1 MANTTIPVELSST
14 PGIVDNSNATAITID
29 SSENVGI
36 GVTPSAW
43 RTAYSDKAL
52 DLGAHSALYDQFGG
66 STFLANNFYRSND
79 NSFKYKTTAGAT
91 AISLDA
97 GSLSFS
103 NAPSGT
109 AGTTA
114 TFTTRMTL
122 DSSGNVGIGTT
133 SPSSKLFVSDSGGGN
148 IGIFT
153 NTTDADLAIKCLS
166 GVTLLTPSTGILA
179 LGTSNVERLRID
191 SGGNLLWANTGGV
204 SSSQPGIT
212 FNNTTVPYIQV
223 SGGSDTVFRYRMEFI
238 NGNGTVGTITTNGS
252 ATAYNTSSDYRLKEN
267 VDYDFNALDRVAQL
281 KPARF
286 NFISD
291 ETNTLVDGFLAHEVQ
306 DIVPEAIHGVKD
318 EVDEDGNAV
327 YQGIDQSKLVP
338 LLTKAIQEQQA
349 LIESLT
355 ARITTLE
362 G

>member
-1 MANTTIPVELSST
+1 VDITYGNLFTDTTS
-14 PGIVDNSNATAITID
+14 GIFFSG
-29 SSENVGI
+29 GI
-36 GVTPSAW
+36 GS
-43 RTAYSDKAL
+43 
-52 DLGAHSALYDQFGG
+52 
-66 STFLANNFYRSND
+66 
-79 NSFKYKTTAGAT
+79 
-91 AISLDA
+91 
-97 GSLSFS
+97 
-103 NAPSGT
+103 
-109 AGTTA
+109 
-114 TFTTRMTL
+114 
-122 DSSGNVGIGTT
+122 
-133 SPSSKLFVSDSGGGN
+133 
-148 IGIFT
+148 FT
-153 NTTDADLAIKCLS
+153 N
-166 GVTLLTPSTGILA
+166 GVYGVGVNNMA
-179 LGTSNVERLRID
+179 FNVNGSERMRID
-191 SGGNLLWANTGGV
+191 NGGNLLWANTGGV
-204 SSSQPGIT
+204 SSSQSGIV
-212 FNNTTVPYIQV
+212 FNNTSLPYIQV
-223 SGGSDTVFRYRMEFI
+223 SGGADTAFRYRIEFI